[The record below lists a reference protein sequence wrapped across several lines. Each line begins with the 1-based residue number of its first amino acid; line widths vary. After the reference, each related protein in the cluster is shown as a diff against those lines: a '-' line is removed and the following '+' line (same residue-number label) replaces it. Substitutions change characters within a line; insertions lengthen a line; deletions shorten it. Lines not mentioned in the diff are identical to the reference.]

1 MKHRAKHF
9 AEIWKTIQLVN
20 KTIQKCIYWSQRI
33 MKFLHRAQMKLYK
46 SCLSDIKIIII
57 LTATTCNYRT
67 IFQVKPSH

>member
-1 MKHRAKHF
+1 M
-9 AEIWKTIQLVN
+9 ENNPVSEVN
-20 KTIQKCIYWSQRI
+20 KTIQNVYIGLKEK
-33 MKFLHRAQMKLYK
+33 MNLLHRAQMKLYK